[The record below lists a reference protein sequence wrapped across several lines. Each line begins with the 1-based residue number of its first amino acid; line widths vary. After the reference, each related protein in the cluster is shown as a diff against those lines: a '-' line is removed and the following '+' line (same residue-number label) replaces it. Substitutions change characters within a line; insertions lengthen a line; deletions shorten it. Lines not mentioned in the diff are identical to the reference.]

1 MKTIWNKV
9 PAWLKAIIFVGV
21 IMYPLIGIIQKTVV
35 FNLQSNSGWGWALLV
50 TIPILIIFWKLAQ
63 RLSKF
68 KKTEDVKIEFNV
80 NVTDKKVWF
89 RIIGLMLITVTAIS
103 LFSAAFG
110 EVPEKQQ
117 AFFAAFKQF
126 DEITAIPLLLS
137 IALTAGV
144 VEETFYRGYIQ
155 NVLVRAYPKAAAF
168 LGIAVLFAL
177 MHFLP
182 LPLILAYII
191 VSTCYS
197 IVADEFKSLGAVI
210 IAHISVDVVLL
221 LVGYYGELADPETL
235 PVLPLIVGFII
246 ALFLLFYG
254 NKSLQ
259 LTNKKKLSIQA

>member
-1 MKTIWNKV
+1 
-9 PAWLKAIIFVGV
+9 
-21 IMYPLIGIIQKTVV
+21 MYPLIGIIQKTVV

-63 RLSKF
+63 RFSSF
-68 KKTEDVKIEFNV
+68 TTAEDVKIEMKVKLN
-80 NVTDKKVWF
+80 DKKVWF
-89 RIIGLMLITVTAIS
+89 RILGLMFITVSAIS

-155 NVLVRAYPKAAAF
+155 NVLVRAYPKTGAF
-168 LGIAVLFAL
+168 IGIAILFAL

-191 VSTCYS
+191 VSSCYS

-210 IAHISVDVVLL
+210 FAHILVDIVLL
-221 LVGYYGELADPETL
+221 LMGYYSSIGDAESVPVIPMLITL
-235 PVLPLIVGFII
+235 VI
-246 ALFLLFYG
+246 ALLLLFYRNETFKL
-254 NKSLQ
+254 NKRKS
-259 LTNKKKLSIQA
+259 LSIQS